1 MAEKLAYG
9 DQLSQIERSLRTK
22 LAPVAPN
29 EQFIGG
35 LRQRL
40 EDSPIYQKQRRLAAS
55 LLSIALG
62 LVVGLIIFLIGRGMV
77 TEDEKA

>member
-1 MAEKLAYG
+1 MADGMAYG

-22 LAPVAPN
+22 LEPVVPN

-55 LLSIALG
+55 LLSIAFG
-62 LVVGLIIFLIGRGMV
+62 LVVGLIIFLLGRGLV
-77 TEDEKA
+77 SETEKG